1 MGISDIRAK
10 VGRNPAVVDSFY
22 LTLLQGVNQLL
33 PLIVMPYLF
42 ATLGAGGY
50 GHVGFALTVVQ
61 YLVLVVDFG
70 FNYSATKDIAQAGDD
85 RAERTRIFWAAL
97 KAKVL
102 LMVAAVAVLLALI
115 AFVPTFQKYSLAL
128 YCTLPMLVG
137 NTFTFLWLFQGIG
150 RIKLLTILN
159 AVCKLCVL
167 PFIFVCVKQPADF
180 ALAAFLQSSVYVLA
194 AVVSGV
200 VLYRLHAVDG
210 PVGNMEDVR
219 QALKRS
225 FPLFVSTA
233 ASSVYTQLFVVV
245 LAFFCSEEIIGQY
258 SAAERLMRALCF
270 GIFAPLNQAYFPR
283 ISAAA
288 VSERGEARRLFR
300 QVRLLVAAAMV
311 VLAIALIGF
320 APLFPSIFGSDY
332 AGIEPLLRTMGL
344 APISIGIG
352 GVYGLM
358 GLIALGNE
366 QTKRAFGRCY
376 IAAAGFALLCI
387 CVAIPLGKEFG
398 AALSLLATETLV
410 CCLMIYNY
418 RKYKL
423 ESK

>member
-22 LTLLQGVNQLL
+22 LTLLQGLNQLL

-50 GHVGFALTVVQ
+50 GHVGFSLTVIQ

-85 RAERTRIFWAAL
+85 KAKRTRIFWSVV
-97 KAKVL
+97 KAKAL
-102 LMVAAVAVLLALI
+102 LMIVAAVVLLALV

-137 NTFTFLWLFQGIG
+137 NTFTFLWLYQGIG
-150 RIKLLTILN
+150 RIKLLTIMN
-159 AVCKLCVL
+159 AICKLCIL

-180 ALAAFLQSSVYVLA
+180 ALAALLQSSVYVVA
-194 AVVSGV
+194 AVVSGI
-200 VLYRLHAVDG
+200 VLYRLHVVG
-210 PVGNMEDVR
+210 SPSGNMSDVR

-225 FPLFVSTA
+225 LPLFVSTA

-245 LAFFCSEEIIGQY
+245 LAFFCTEEVIGQY

-270 GIFAPLNQAYFPR
+270 GIFGPLNQAYFPR

-288 VSERGEARRLFR
+288 VDDRREARRLFR
-300 QVRLLVAAAMV
+300 QVRLLISIAMV
-311 VLAIALIGF
+311 ILAIALVGF
-320 APLFPSIFGSDY
+320 APLFPRIFGADY
-332 AGIEPLLRTMGL
+332 AGIEPILRVMGL

-366 QTKRAFGRCY
+366 QTKHVFGFCY
-376 IAAAGFALLCI
+376 IIAAGFALVCI
-387 CVAIPLGKEFG
+387 CTAIPLGKEFG
-398 AALSLLATETLV
+398 TALALLATETLV
-410 CCLMIYNY
+410 CLLMIYNY
-418 RKYKL
+418 KKYKL
-423 ESK
+423 STI

>member
-210 PVGNMEDVR
+210 PVGNMEDVQ

-288 VSERGEARRLFR
+288 VSERRGSTPPLPTSPPARSRRHGRLGHRADRLRPALPQHLRLRLCRHRAASAHHGTRAHQHWHWRRLWPHGTHRPRKRTNQARFWPLLHRCRGLRLAVHLRRHPAR
-300 QVRLLVAAAMV
+300 QGVWRSTFPAGYRNTRLLSHD
-311 VLAIALIGF
+311 IQF
-320 APLFPSIFGSDY
+320 
-332 AGIEPLLRTMGL
+332 
-344 APISIGIG
+344 
-352 GVYGLM
+352 
-358 GLIALGNE
+358 
-366 QTKRAFGRCY
+366 
-376 IAAAGFALLCI
+376 
-387 CVAIPLGKEFG
+387 
-398 AALSLLATETLV
+398 
-410 CCLMIYNY
+410 
-418 RKYKL
+418 
-423 ESK
+423 